1 MKRLALLLLVGTI
14 ATPIFAQRGVDL
26 LLDAEGVRR
35 TGSTTDLSPGTQ
47 QFTPEFSNGWG
58 AGAGVNVWLSDRVSF
73 EAKASGFASNLHVT
87 VVGSDFVGNLDLGH
101 AQIYPIMAL
110 LQWHPVEH
118 GTMQPYIGVGGAH
131 IILKDVNQQIG
142 SSGASGL
149 HFSDPTGLLLD
160 AGLRLHISNKW
171 DAVGDVRYMPVE
183 TRGTTTFTGT
193 GSSVRLQV
201 KPLIAGFGVAYRF

>member
-1 MKRLALLLLVGTI
+1 
-14 ATPIFAQRGVDL
+14 
-26 LLDAEGVRR
+26 
-35 TGSTTDLSPGTQ
+35 
-47 QFTPEFSNGWG
+47 
-58 AGAGVNVWLSDRVSF
+58 
-73 EAKASGFASNLHVT
+73 
-87 VVGSDFVGNLDLGH
+87 
-101 AQIYPIMAL
+101 
-110 LQWHPVEH
+110 
-118 GTMQPYIGVGGAH
+118 MQPYIGIGGAH

-142 SSGASGL
+142 IGGASGL

-171 DAVGDVRYMPVE
+171 DAFGDVRYMPVE